1 MIAQQRN
8 LWGIYPCTNRG
19 WMKNTAA
26 ITTNLKFCI
35 GTCFGM
41 INKKIFT
48 YIDYKEDYQRS
59 IEYSI
64 IDRGVLRYNRIF
76 AKTKFGASG
85 GVGKSATERLA
96 VYETEINY
104 LIQKYPGVVVRN
116 ARRAGEILLARNI

>member
-1 MIAQQRN
+1 
-8 LWGIYPCTNRG
+8 
-19 WMKNTAA
+19 
-26 ITTNLKFCI
+26 
-35 GTCFGM
+35 M

-104 LIQKYPGVVVRN
+104 LIQKYPGIVVRN